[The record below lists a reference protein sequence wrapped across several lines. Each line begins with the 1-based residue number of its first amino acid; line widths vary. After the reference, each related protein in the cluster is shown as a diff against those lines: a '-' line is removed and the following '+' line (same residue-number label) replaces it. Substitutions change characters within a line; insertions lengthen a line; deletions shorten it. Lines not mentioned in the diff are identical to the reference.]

1 MRKNFLARSS
11 SVIFALCL
19 CCIGCAG
26 EARAQWTLNEG
37 VLRDA
42 FGATV
47 ARVARGAGCG
57 YAESGRVQTDE
68 QVFESLEQAFLT
80 PEKVRH
86 LVIKEFDPAI
96 KHLPARLGTLIN
108 LEKLEMSCLEKLED
122 LPEEIGKLRKLESL
136 IIDNGN
142 GCQMNVSLPRSIGR
156 LENLKVLTLYGALDP
171 RDMDSDQS
179 PRRATF
185 KKLPPTIANLRNLE
199 ELDLGRNGLPAVP
212 AEIASLRK
220 LKRLGLDYNN
230 IREVPSSIGAL
241 KNLRELSLRSNGG
254 VSLPQSL
261 AALRGLR
268 IYMGN
273 NSLKLKD
280 QQKLRSRFPNIVFLF
295 DNEFDDEAANEQPA
309 APKRKNRGARKR

>member
-1 MRKNFLARSS
+1 MRRNFLARSS
-11 SVIFALCL
+11 LAILALCL
-19 CCIGCAG
+19 CCIGRAG
-26 EARAQWTLNEG
+26 EARARPTLNES

-42 FGATV
+42 FGSTIDPAKG
-47 ARVARGAGCG
+47 GACG
-57 YAESGRVQTDE
+57 DAESGRGQSDE

-80 PEKVRH
+80 PEKVKH
-86 LVIKEFDPAI
+86 LVIREADPAL

-108 LEKLEMSCLEKLED
+108 LEKLELSCLEKLED
-122 LPEEIGKLRKLESL
+122 LPEEIGKLRRLESL

-142 GCQMNVSLPRSIGR
+142 GCAMNISLPRSIGR

-171 RDMDSDQS
+171 RDIDSGLP
-179 PRRATF
+179 PRRVTF
-185 KKLPPTIANLRNLE
+185 KSLPPTVANLRNLE

-212 AEIASLRK
+212 VEIGSLRK

-230 IREVPSSIGAL
+230 IREVPSSIGNL

-254 VSLPQSL
+254 VRLPQSL

-268 IYMGN
+268 VYMGN

-280 QQKLRSRFPNIVFLF
+280 QQKLRSRFPRIVFLF

-309 APKRKNRGARKR
+309 APKPKARGTRKR